1 MKLAYAKKISDE
13 IIEIPIVG
21 AIGETVNGDY
31 VAADIS
37 FINRSNACK
46 QINLRINT
54 EGGNVINGFKIIG
67 AVLNSKIPVHTYNDG
82 IAYSMG
88 FQIWLSAKKDNRHA
102 SFFASWMAHAAR
114 FVNEENEIVQP
125 EAEADKTFLDVMNRS
140 MSDYTLEATGKS
152 KQDILKMFS
161 KDTFF
166 NPLEMVSNGF
176 INKENIIKYN
186 DMPQINAE
194 MSIQEKIN
202 KIAAFYSDNH
212 KPNNNKRMELKA
224 LALEMGLN
232 SEASVDSFVAK
243 HKEVVANLNEAKD
256 TIATLQEGEE
266 KNLSAIKDLEV
277 NTKDLEAKIEDYE
290 VKETELKAEASKAK
304 VGKAIE
310 EGKFKEED
318 REELN
323 AMATENPE
331 MFEKF
336 VAKAQVK
343 LSVQAP
349 DITAQLTGNQLTEV
363 AAKVGIKAENL
374 DYGYLWKNEPQKLE
388 DLKAEAPRLYDVLE
402 AKWIKEN
409 K

>member
-1 MKLAYAKKISDE
+1 MKLAYAKQISKD
-13 IIEIPIVG
+13 IIEIPIIG
-21 AIGETVNGDY
+21 AIGEVVNGNH
-31 VAADIS
+31 VAADIA
-37 FINRSNACK
+37 FINRSNSFK

-54 EGGNVINGFKIIG
+54 EGGNVTNGFKIIG
-67 AVLNSKIPVHTYNDG
+67 AVLNSKIPVHTFNDG

-114 FVNEENEIVQP
+114 FVGEDNKIVTP
-125 EAEADKTFLDVMNRS
+125 EAESEKTFLDVMNRS
-140 MSDYTLEATGKS
+140 MSDYTLEATGKT

-166 NPLEMVSNGF
+166 NPSEMVANGF

-202 KIAAFYSDNH
+202 KIAAFYSDN
-212 KPNNNKRMELKA
+212 NNQNNSKKMELKA

-243 HKEVVANLNEAKD
+243 HREVVAELNEAKD
-256 TIATLQEGEE
+256 TIATLEEGEE
-266 KNLSAIKDLEV
+266 KNLSAIKDLKE
-277 NTKDLEAKIEDYE
+277 NTKDLEAKVKDYE
-290 VKETELKAEASKAK
+290 TKEAELRAEASRAK

-331 MFEKF
+331 MFDKF

-349 DITAQLTGNQLTEV
+349 DITAQLNGDQLTEV
-363 AAKVGIKAENL
+363 AIGVGIEAKNL
-374 DYGYLWKNEPQKLE
+374 DYGYLWKNEPEKLNA
-388 DLKAEAPRLYDVLE
+388 LKAEAPKLYEALE
-402 AKWIKEN
+402 AKWIKETN
-409 K
+409 

>member
-304 VGKAIE
+304 VGKA
-310 EGKFKEED
+310 
-318 REELN
+318 
-323 AMATENPE
+323 
-331 MFEKF
+331 
-336 VAKAQVK
+336 AKAQVK